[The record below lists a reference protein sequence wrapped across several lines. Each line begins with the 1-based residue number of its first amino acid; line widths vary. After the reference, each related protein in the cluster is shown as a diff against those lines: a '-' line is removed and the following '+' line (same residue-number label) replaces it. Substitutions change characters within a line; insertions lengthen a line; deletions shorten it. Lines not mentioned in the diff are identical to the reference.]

1 MNQLKALF
9 FFVLSICSLHTA
21 AQRIK
26 GSDTVLPVSQET
38 AEIFMNTHPEQRVT
52 VTGGGTGVGISA
64 LMDHTTDIAM
74 ASRPIKFSEK
84 MKLKAA
90 GQEVKEVIIA
100 YDALAIIVH
109 PDNPVSRLTRQQLEG
124 IFRGKIVNWKQV
136 GGPDMKIIVYSRE
149 TSSGTYEF
157 FKESVLKNKNYMS
170 GSLSMP
176 ATGAVIQSVSQ
187 TKGAIGYVGL
197 AYLSDRAAQVDDQE
211 FHRVEDPRRGV
222 FDADHQPAF
231 VVQLHA
237 ARGVQPHGRVEA
249 VVIAVAETFRAG
261 RLGLRPGRVA
271 ANGAGSGDEQ
281 GFGVPAAE
289 RVGQLLPE
297 CARFARRIEIAQSG
311 FQVVAR
317 HCGLGQ
323 QDELRAGGDLRHEV
337 RDVALLPLGVA
348 VEFVVTVHV
357 GLDDAH
363 SCRPLVG
370 LLPALPD
377 AQRRDHRQRDG
388 AGCRRPPARAAAGL
402 QRFENQYVGE

>member
-197 AYLSDRAAQVDDQE
+197 AYLSDRVK
-211 FHRVEDPRRGV
+211 P
-222 FDADHQPAF
+222 
-231 VVQLHA
+231 
-237 ARGVQPHGRVEA
+237 
-249 VVIAVAETFRAG
+249 IAVSYDEGKHYVLPTME
-261 RLGLRPGRVA
+261 
-271 ANGAGSGDEQ
+271 NGTKRQ
-281 GFGVPAAE
+281 YP
-289 RVGQLLPE
+289 
-297 CARFARRIEIAQSG
+297 
-311 FQVVAR
+311 VV
-317 HCGLGQ
+317 
-323 QDELRAGGDLRHEV
+323 
-337 RDVALLPLGVA
+337 
-348 VEFVVTVHV
+348 
-357 GLDDAH
+357 
-363 SCRPLVG
+363 RPLYYYYIYNVSDKAKVSPFIEYV
-370 LLPALPD
+370 LSPAGQNIIKKGGYIP
-377 AQRRDHRQRDG
+377 
-388 AGCRRPPARAAAGL
+388 
-402 QRFENQYVGE
+402 VK